1 VVVEM
6 VFGLFKSKPEKDLD
20 KIVEKISVASE
31 KFLKAADG
39 LTSVSQQITNTL
51 QAINRQ
57 FEEIRKELN
66 LTNARLDEYV
76 KKMDNL
82 KPIGLNDVL
91 GALDAIYGVLKEIS
105 GSLTFGGGMYTEP
118 LQSALRD
125 IEDAIDSLRDEIRY
139 SKY

>member
-20 KIVEKISVASE
+20 KIVEKISVTSDRFIKASE
-31 KFLKAADG
+31 NLI
-39 LTSVSQQITNTL
+39 SVSQQITN
-51 QAINRQ
+51 I
-57 FEEIRKELN
+57 FENIRKELKE
-66 LTNARLDEYV
+66 TNAHLDEYV

-91 GALDAIYGVLKEIS
+91 GALDAIHGVLEEIS

>member
-1 VVVEM
+1 M

-57 FEEIRKELN
+57 FEEIRKELKE
-66 LTNARLDEYV
+66 TNAHLDEYV

-91 GALDAIYGVLKEIS
+91 GALDAICDKLDKIE

-118 LQSALRD
+118 LQGALRD
-125 IEDAIDSLRDEIRY
+125 IEDAIRSL
-139 SKY
+139 KYDIDDLKYRSP